1 MRIFGRKKF
10 RRAPAWWRRLLL
22 NYAWRLTAAQ
32 FWADERG
39 AWFLALLIG
48 LALNIVA
55 YLLMPKPKTDKP
67 EAAKDL
73 EDPTAEAGRPIP
85 VVFGTITVK
94 GLNVIGF
101 MDKNMR
107 TYKVDV

>member
-1 MRIFGRKKF
+1 MRHE
-10 RRAPAWWRRLLL
+10 ARLSM
-22 NYAWRLTAAQ
+22 AQ
-32 FWADERG
+32 FWADENG

-48 LALNIVA
+48 LALNIIA
-55 YLLMPKPKTDKP
+55 YLLMPRPKTDKP

-94 GLNVIGF
+94 GLNVLWFG
-101 MDKNMR
+101 DKNMR
-107 TYKVDV
+107 THKVDV

>member
-1 MRIFGRKKF
+1 MRFRLPTREWPKWLQRFIF
-10 RRAPAWWRRLLL
+10 RREARLM
-22 NYAWRLTAAQ
+22 AAQ

-48 LALNIVA
+48 LALNIIA
-55 YLLMPKPKTDKP
+55 YLLLPKPKTAKP

-73 EDPTAEAGRPIP
+73 DDPTAEAGRPIP

-94 GLNVIGF
+94 GLNVLWFG
-101 MDKNMR
+101 DKNMR
-107 TYKVDV
+107 TFSVSV